1 MDVTETSTNTLLI
14 VENKLEDTDTPSEQ
28 NEQLSPECLQRKL
41 YFLLEHLKK
50 MHSELTE

>member
-1 MDVTETSTNTLLI
+1 MDETETSTSTLLI
-14 VENKLEDTDTPSEQ
+14 VENKQ
-28 NEQLSPECLQRKL
+28 SPEHLQRKL